1 MPTTTIGA
9 AGFYGDAVSF
19 PEPGGAILV
28 SDGGLA
34 TELEARGHDLSD
46 SLWSARLLM
55 DAPDEITA
63 AHLAFF
69 RAGAVIAT
77 TASYQASFSGFAAR
91 GLNRGDAA
99 RLMRLSVELA
109 QAARDTAAGDDGR
122 ALWVAASVG
131 PYGAAL
137 ANGSEYRGRY
147 GLSVAE
153 LVAWH
158 RPRLEVLAEAGP
170 DVLALE
176 TVPDLDEAEALA
188 TVISGIGIPAWLTY
202 SIEGERTRAGQPVAE
217 AFAVARDV
225 PEVVAAGVNCCAP
238 ADVPAAIAMARD
250 VTGKPVVV
258 YPNSGE
264 EWDAQRR
271 AWSGASQRSAWQ
283 PRRWI
288 AEGAR
293 IVGGCCRVRPAGIAE
308 IAQAAAGH

>member
-1 MPTTTIGA
+1 
-9 AGFYGDAVSF
+9 VSF
-19 PEPGGAILV
+19 PGPDGTLLV

-69 RAGAVIAT
+69 EAGAMIAT

-91 GLNRGDAA
+91 GLARGESA
-99 RLMRLSVELA
+99 RLMRRSVELA
-109 QAARDTAAGDDGR
+109 QAARDRAAGDGR
-122 ALWVAASVG
+122 TLWVAASVG

-137 ANGSEYRGRY
+137 ADGSEYRGRY
-147 GLSVAE
+147 GLSVAD
-153 LVAWH
+153 LMSWH

-176 TVPDLDEAEALA
+176 TVPDVDEAQALTTA
-188 TVISGIGIPAWLTY
+188 ISGLGIPAWLTY
-202 SIEGERTRAGQPVAE
+202 SIQGEHTRAGQPIAE

-225 PEVVAAGVNCCAP
+225 PEVVAVGVNCCAP
-238 ADVPAAIAMARD
+238 SDVLPAIAVARE

-271 AWSGASQRSAWQ
+271 AWAGSSQYSPGQ
-283 PRRWI
+283 PQRWI
-288 AEGAR
+288 GAGAR
-293 IVGGCCRVRPAGIAE
+293 IVGGCCRVRPADIAE
-308 IAQAAAGH
+308 IARAAAGR